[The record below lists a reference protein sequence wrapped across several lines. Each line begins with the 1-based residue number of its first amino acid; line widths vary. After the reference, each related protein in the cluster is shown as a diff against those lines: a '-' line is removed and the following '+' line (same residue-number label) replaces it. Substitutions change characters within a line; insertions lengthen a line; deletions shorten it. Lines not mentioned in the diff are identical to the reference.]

1 MPTITKMPIVRDQE
15 REGPNAAG
23 GGAGGAGATPTGGG
37 AAGAQSRE
45 IAGAQRP
52 TSGSNAGATPSG
64 GAGGGASATQGA
76 GPNRGPS
83 AGGGAQDTAQ
93 TARNAQAR
101 QPEPGATNA
110 APAPTTTDPNAA
122 RWATI
127 ERLLNQSTTG
137 QAALRYKREHNVGV
151 TYASGT
157 GSFYNSGSNSMTL
170 DTTES
175 AESSALTFVHEMNH
189 ARYAGEGRSADIQ
202 RLSRAAYVDGM
213 LNEEVQGCVL
223 AIEAKWE
230 IVAAGTPVTDSPP
243 LEQVYKRAF
252 DRAIAAQRTQAQ
264 AKEAGRTAL
273 KNAFT
278 SGTVTTSNTH
288 ESYPVYYG
296 NAWDRAHQSGGGK

>member
-1 MPTITKMPIVRDQE
+1 
-15 REGPNAAG
+15 
-23 GGAGGAGATPTGGG
+23 
-37 AAGAQSRE
+37 
-45 IAGAQRP
+45 
-52 TSGSNAGATPSG
+52 
-64 GAGGGASATQGA
+64 
-76 GPNRGPS
+76 
-83 AGGGAQDTAQ
+83 
-93 TARNAQAR
+93 
-101 QPEPGATNA
+101 
-110 APAPTTTDPNAA
+110 
-122 RWATI
+122 
-127 ERLLNQSTTG
+127 
-137 QAALRYKREHNVGV
+137 
-151 TYASGT
+151 
-157 GSFYNSGSNSMTL
+157 MTL

-202 RLSRAAYVDGM
+202 RLSRARYVDGM
-213 LNEEVQGCVL
+213 LNEEVEGCVL

-243 LEQVYKRAF
+243 LEQVYKRAY

-296 NAWDRAHQSGGGK
+296 NAWDRAHRSGGGK